1 MRLHLLPASLLLT
14 LVTALALTGCS
25 NDSTSGTTKPSA
37 SASGTPSTSS
47 SPPASASTVA
57 STSPAQSP
65 TQSPSTSPSP
75 SAPAP
80 LPHDRLAAAS
90 YHESIL
96 VSSAASTP
104 EEHAVVNAWMSYWN
118 NVADT
123 YFNGHPTADLAKV
136 ASGDALAQVHAYL
149 EDQKRKNERAVGWA
163 KDHVLS
169 VNVTGDRATVHDC
182 TENFTFS
189 VDEEGDPAT
198 RPDPWYDAT
207 GTLEKQQGSWVVVHQ
222 TSKKPKTS
230 CLP

>member
-1 MRLHLLPASLLLT
+1 MRRHLLPASLLLT
-14 LVTALALTGCS
+14 LVSALALTGCS
-25 NDSTSGTTKPSA
+25 NDSTGGTSKPSA
-37 SASGTPSTSS
+37 SASVTPSTSS
-47 SPPASASTVA
+47 TPTVSTSTVA

-65 TQSPSTSPSP
+65 STSSSP
-75 SAPAP
+75 SAPAS

-104 EEHAVVNAWMSYWN
+104 EEHAVVDAWMSYWN
-118 NVADT
+118 NAADT
-123 YFNGHPTADLAKV
+123 YFNGQPTADLAKV

-149 EDQKRKNERAVGWA
+149 EEQKWKKERAVGWA

-169 VNVTGDRATVHDC
+169 VNVSGDRATVHDC

>member
-1 MRLHLLPASLLLT
+1 MRRHLLPASLLLT
-14 LVTALALTGCS
+14 LVSALALTGC
-25 NDSTSGTTKPSA
+25 NGDSAGGTSKPSA
-37 SASGTPSTSS
+37 SASVTPSASTTPSASS
-47 SPPASASTVA
+47 SPSM
-57 STSPAQSP
+57 STSP
-65 TQSPSTSPSP
+65 TRSPSASSSP
-75 SAPAP
+75 SAPAR

-104 EEHAVVNAWMSYWN
+104 EEHAVVDAWMSYWN

-123 YFNGHPTADLAKV
+123 YFNGRPTADLHKV

-149 EDQKRKNERAVGWA
+149 KLQKRKGERAVGWA

-169 VNVTGDRATVHDC
+169 VEVNGDRASVHDC
-182 TENFTFS
+182 TQNFTFS
-189 VDEEGDPAT
+189 VDEEGEPAT
-198 RPDPWYDAT
+198 RPDPWYDVT

-222 TSKKPKTS
+222 TYKKPKTS